1 MSVVGPAVTAVRE
14 GGLAPGPGTEDP
26 APDPIPGMTGSLG
39 TGATPGAGGGQGP
52 RVAAGAAKAKE
63 NLNHFKQ

>member
-39 TGATPGAGGGQGP
+39 TGATPGAGGGQGR